1 MTYEVVKRFW
11 LTHLGKR
18 ANNITK
24 RNLRKAEFYKWLG
37 KVTINWKPD
46 WIWRYAMAMQH
57 AYSESCDP
65 WLDASQVAIDEL
77 EKMKKN

>member
-11 LTHLGKR
+11 LTRLGKHSNSIVR
-18 ANNITK
+18 
-24 RNLRKAEFYKWLG
+24 RNLRKAKFYKWLG

-65 WLDASQVAIDEL
+65 WLDTSQVAIDEL
-77 EKMKKN
+77 DKMNNG

>member
-1 MTYEVVKRFW
+1 MPYKVVKRFW

-18 ANNITK
+18 STSIVW
-24 RNLRKAEFYKWLG
+24 RNLRKAEFYKWLA

-57 AYSESCDP
+57 AYSVSCDP
-65 WLDASQVAIDEL
+65 WLDTSQMAIDEL
-77 EKMKKN
+77 DKMNNG